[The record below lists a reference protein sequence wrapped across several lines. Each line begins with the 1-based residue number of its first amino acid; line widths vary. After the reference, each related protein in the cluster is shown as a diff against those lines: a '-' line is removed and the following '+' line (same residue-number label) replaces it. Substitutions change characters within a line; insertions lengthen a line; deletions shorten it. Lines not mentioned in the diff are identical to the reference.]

1 MAAAAA
7 VKLSLMFYSN
17 NKKLH
22 SHLHSDPAPIISSR
36 AREDLILHVPLILSP
51 KCYTLIL
58 KVSSEHVCVTYR
70 CPRACN
76 ELFLKKVIF
85 YSPQFIAQEM
95 GGGTAVMN
103 QNAWRQS
110 SDSFR
115 SILTKKKKTTN
126 LAF

>member
-1 MAAAAA
+1 MRMAAAAA

-36 AREDLILHVPLILSP
+36 TREDLILHVPLNLSP

-70 CPRACN
+70 CPHACN

-95 GGGTAVMN
+95 GGAP
-103 QNAWRQS
+103 
-110 SDSFR
+110 
-115 SILTKKKKTTN
+115 L
-126 LAF
+126 

>member
-1 MAAAAA
+1 MRMAAAAA

-36 AREDLILHVPLILSP
+36 TREDLILHVPLNLSP

-76 ELFLKKVIF
+76 ELFLKKVTF

-95 GGGTAVMN
+95 GGAP
-103 QNAWRQS
+103 
-110 SDSFR
+110 
-115 SILTKKKKTTN
+115 L
-126 LAF
+126 

>member
-1 MAAAAA
+1 MRMAAAAA

-36 AREDLILHVPLILSP
+36 TREDLILHVPLNLSP
-51 KCYTLIL
+51 KCYKLIL

-103 QNAWRQS
+103 QNA
-110 SDSFR
+110 
-115 SILTKKKKTTN
+115 
-126 LAF
+126 

>member
-1 MAAAAA
+1 MRMAAAAA

-36 AREDLILHVPLILSP
+36 TREDLILHVPLNLSP

-70 CPRACN
+70 CPHACN

-103 QNAWRQS
+103 QNA
-110 SDSFR
+110 
-115 SILTKKKKTTN
+115 
-126 LAF
+126 